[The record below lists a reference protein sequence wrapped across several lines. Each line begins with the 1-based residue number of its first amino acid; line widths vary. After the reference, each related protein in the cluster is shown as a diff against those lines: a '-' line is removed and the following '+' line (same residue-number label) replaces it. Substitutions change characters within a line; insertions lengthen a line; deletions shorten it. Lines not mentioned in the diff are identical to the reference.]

1 MIRVSLHKFRC
12 YDDFKISFRCGEL
25 ILLSGPSGSGKTT
38 ILEAMKWCLFGG
50 MTHIYPTGSSGSSSD
65 PTSVTL
71 EFPRL
76 TVSGGTS
83 SSQCDHKTEETKTGY
98 IVNRKKPTEQLT
110 LQCIAEGKTLTGEA
124 AQNYIYTIFG
134 SKVLWQSGAYINQGE
149 HNIFMNLSN
158 SDKTE
163 MLQEIA
169 FNSEETLS
177 PDSYLDKVTDELK
190 NTEREIVQLTSQY
203 NTYNMMCGSL
213 LRENKSHID
222 LWKQL
227 LSNED
232 LFNSS
237 IDQITSKT
245 HTLQKDLNN
254 EMNTL
259 SDLRQKE
266 IKSQDINTRRDML
279 IKSLERCSSQLREV
293 EINLQKE
300 IKSQSLPDDINYLRS
315 LLDALA
321 CQQEINQ
328 LKRQVLPIVPEEIM
342 AQSQQELNKNVNLAY
357 HLISEEKN
365 FQQISSNYG
374 IKYNKEDIDAAVV
387 KLEEFVKTQ
396 SDTNMKA
403 FQYQEIMKRRKQV
416 LDSHSRVKLRYNQ
429 INSQVQEPLE
439 WFGKTFSEDI
449 SIDINYR
456 KIMER
461 ISKELSEI
469 RLRITTMQCPQCHAN
484 LHMVNN
490 QLTLSD
496 HVHLSQT
503 DAEMYR
509 NKLSILEELIPS
521 FAMIKQQMINVEA
534 ELKEIGDE
542 PKSPGDSQPESLLN
556 QYREVISTLRT
567 VKFPFPTGRF
577 INSNEAKRFID
588 DVNASTI
595 IFKHREALESMER
608 RMPKIDLNGINLD
621 TISSGLVKN
630 RIERLQSLKYQLQN
644 LQQSQKQYESDLKQL
659 PSDINVSL
667 IRAEIEESEKKINTL
682 NSQIRSGTVVT
693 SLWNKIRELEKM
705 RDKFVNATADQES
718 LLALKNLVIKVM
730 HQALEEVTETININL
745 NKITQEL
752 FDNGTIAELRL
763 KKELKTKNIEKDIVN
778 LRILH
783 KESTYDGIS
792 CLSGGEKDRLSL
804 AFTIALAQI
813 TNPPFLFLD
822 ECTSSLNGS
831 LRELCTKVIRKYL
844 QGTTVIVI
852 CHETVEGDYDS
863 TVEVAS

>member
-12 YDDFKISFRCGEL
+12 YDDFKINFRSGEL

-76 TVSGGTS
+76 TISGSTS
-83 SSQCDHKTEETKTGY
+83 GSQCDHKETKSGY

-177 PDSYLDKVTDELK
+177 PDSYLDKVIDELK

-245 HTLQKDLNN
+245 HILQKDLNN

-365 FQQISSNYG
+365 FQQICSSYG

-416 LDSHSRVKLRYNQ
+416 LDSHSRIKLRYNQ
-429 INSQVQEPLE
+429 INSRLQEPLE
-439 WFGKTFSEDI
+439 WFGKTFSVNI
-449 SIDINYR
+449 TIDANYR
-456 KIMER
+456 KIIER
-461 ISKELSEI
+461 ISKELNEI

-484 LHMVNN
+484 LHIINN

-496 HVHLSQT
+496 HVHLSQS
-503 DAEMYR
+503 DAEIYR
-509 NKLSILEELIPS
+509 NKLSVLEELIPS
-521 FAMIKQQMINVEA
+521 FITVKQQMTDAEA
-534 ELKEIGDE
+534 EIKEIGDE
-542 PKSPGDSQPESLLN
+542 PKSPGEPQPESSLN
-556 QYREVISTLRT
+556 QYREVISSLRT
-567 VKFPFPTGRF
+567 VKFPFPTNKF
-577 INSNEAKRFID
+577 TNSNDARKFID
-588 DVNASTI
+588 DVNASAVM
-595 IFKHREALESMER
+595 FKHRETLSSVER

-621 TISSGLVKN
+621 TISSGLIRN
-630 RIERLQSLKYQLQN
+630 RIEQLQSLRYQLQN
-644 LQQSQKQYESDLKQL
+644 LQQTQKQCDWDLKQL
-659 PSDINVSL
+659 PPNVNITT
-667 IRAEIEESEKKINTL
+667 IRAEIEETEKKINTL

-705 RDKFVNATADQES
+705 RDKLVNATADQES

-730 HQALEEVTETININL
+730 HQALEEVVETININL

-778 LRILH
+778 LRIVH

-804 AFTIALAQI
+804 SFTIALAQI

-844 QGTTVIVI
+844 HGTTVIVI

-863 TVEVAS
+863 TTEIAS